1 MSKYLH
7 LEKDSQLVKVGD
19 KVKKGQQIA
28 TMGSSGRSS
37 GYHVHLALLDEKG
50 NYLYVFDYLMKDEEL
65 LSKVKFAGAGP
76 KDGRYYELIT
86 GLKR

>member
-1 MSKYLH
+1 
-7 LEKDSQLVKVGD
+7 
-19 KVKKGQQIA
+19 
-28 TMGSSGRSS
+28 MGSSGRSS
-37 GYHVHLALLDEKG
+37 GYHVHLALLDER

-65 LSKVKFAGAGP
+65 LRGEIAGAGP